1 MATTDSAPGARNT
14 DFAQALALAGLLA
27 GASLSLS
34 RLYVGNAW
42 LLPTWLTMAAAL
54 GLAALLRRLGVG
66 QLLALLAMVGGFL
79 VVGGILLFPDTL
91 LVVVPTGRTL
101 TEMAAA
107 ASTAM
112 TAVSEQAA
120 PVEVTTEFVLLTCAG
135 AWAVAT
141 AADGLAFRARQPLLA
156 LVPALG
162 LFVFPAVIRP
172 SSPAWYTAWFLLG
185 AAGMLL
191 FEGRARLAGWGRWV
205 SSARSRPGTGWR
217 LPLTPAA
224 QTGRW
229 LALAA
234 GLCAL
239 TLPWL
244 LPGYGQQGTLDFKEG
259 AGSDAGVALN
269 PFISLRTRLTAQE
282 DAQLFRARTTRRERW
297 RLMVLDR
304 FDGTD
309 FAPSTELRANL
320 VPFQGPIP
328 GEQDPDLPV
337 AQVTQEV
344 EIQELGSFWLPAA
357 TAPIRVDAGR
367 PVLVNQTFASL
378 TINRRLRE
386 GFSYT
391 VVSQVPSID
400 AADLDGPVDYRDY
413 PELDPYTETGSLDR
427 EVRERA
433 ETVVAAKQADTP
445 FEKGLAIQDYLR
457 SREFRYNLNVP
468 ALSAGGNQ
476 LRRFLTEV
484 REGYCEQFAI
494 AMAMM
499 ARQVGVPSRVAVGFT
514 SGEIVDNTWQQVTT
528 HDAHAWPELWFPEAG
543 WVPFEPTPRADGTVS
558 VPIYTTPAGRVPDRP
573 GRHHQP
579 AGDDRPGPAG
589 HPQPGWP
596 RTPAAGGVR
605 PAGRRRRRPWLAG
618 AAGRPGRPGRCPAG
632 AAGPRGQVGPQ
643 RPGQAA
649 GRAAAPRRRGRVVRR
664 ADRLGPRR
672 RHRPPPGR
680 DPGRLRPPAP
690 RRLRRR
696 RRPAGRADRPV
707 RAGRVR
713 ARRAG
718 GRPGGHG
725 QAAGQVR
732 QGRPGRP
739 PRLAAA
745 PAGDGQPPQPALRP
759 PAQPAPGP
767 RGPEGGGQGARAGRS
782 APPVA
787 GPPQVHPVR
796 EGPGPRRVPPSGSA
810 SVRSSCPTRRRRRPW
825 SHRRPG
831 GAGRRSGPTRPG
843 GPVR

>member
-1 MATTDSAPGARNT
+1 VATTDSPPGARNT
-14 DFAQALALAGLLA
+14 DYAQALALAGLLA

-34 RLYVGNAW
+34 RLYAGNAW

-66 QLLALLAMVGGFL
+66 QLLSLVAMVLGFV
-79 VVGGILLFPDTL
+79 VVGGILLFPGTL
-91 LVVVPTGRTL
+91 LLVVPTGRTL
-101 TEMAAA
+101 SEMAAA
-107 ASTAM
+107 ASAAL

-120 PVEVTTEFVLLTCAG
+120 PVQVTTEFVLLTCAG

-172 SSPAWYTAWFLLG
+172 SSPAWYTTWFLLG

-191 FEGRARLAGWGRWV
+191 FEGRARLATWGRWV

-229 LALAA
+229 LVLAA

-244 LPGYGQQGTLDFKEG
+244 LPGYGQQPVLDLKESTGT
-259 AGSDAGVALN
+259 DAGVALN

-282 DAQLFRARTTRRERW
+282 DVPMFRARSSQRERW
-297 RLMVLDR
+297 RLMVYDR

-309 FAPSTELRANL
+309 FAPSSDPRRNL
-320 VPFQGPIP
+320 VAFEGPLP

-337 AQVTQEV
+337 TQVTQEV
-344 EIQELGSFWLPAA
+344 EVQELGSFWLPAA
-357 TAPIRVDAGR
+357 TTPVRVDAGR
-367 PVLVNQTFASL
+367 RVLANETFASL
-378 TINRRLRE
+378 TINQRLRE

-413 PELDPYTETGSLDR
+413 PSLQPYLETGNLDR

-433 ETVVAAKQADTP
+433 DAVVEARDAATP
-445 FEKGLAIQDYLR
+445 FAKALALQDYLR
-457 SREFRYNLNVP
+457 SKEFRYNLNVP

-514 SGEIVDNTWQQVTT
+514 TGEIDDSNFLQVTT

-543 WVPFEPTPRADGTVS
+543 WVPFEPTPRSDGTVS
-558 VPIYTTPAGRVPDRP
+558 VPTYTTPAGRVVSDEPGTTNQPETTGPDTTTNP
-573 GRHHQP
+573 L
-579 AGDDRPGPAG
+579 
-589 HPQPGWP
+589 PQAPEP
-596 RTPAAGGVR
+596 TPAAEGD
-605 PAGRRRRRPWLAG
+605 PLAG
-618 AAGRPGRPGRCPAG
+618 AG
-632 AAGPRGQVGPQ
+632 
-643 RPGQAA
+643 
-649 GRAAAPRRRGRVVRR
+649 
-664 ADRLGPRR
+664 ADRGWL
-672 RHRPPPGR
+672 
-680 DPGRLRPPAP
+680 
-690 RRLRRR
+690 
-696 RRPAGRADRPV
+696 DRPV
-707 RAGRVR
+707 VRAGLAVVLLVLVVPGVKR
-713 ARRAG
+713 ARNLLARRRAG
-718 GRPGGHG
+718 HRPRDAVAESYAELTSWASDAGIGRRGAETPAAYARRLSGDFDADADPLVELTGLFEQAEYASDEPGDD
-725 QAAGQVR
+725 QAAEAR
-732 QGRPGRP
+732 
-739 PRLAAA
+739 RLARSARSRL
-745 PAGDGQPPQPALRP
+745 AGRLGWRRRAVATVSPRSLVGQP
-759 PAQPAPGP
+759 
-767 RGPEGGGQGARAGRS
+767 
-782 APPVA
+782 
-787 GPPQVHPVR
+787 
-796 EGPGPRRVPPSGSA
+796 RR
-810 SVRSSCPTRRRRRPW
+810 
-825 SHRRPG
+825 
-831 GAGRRSGPTRPG
+831 
-843 GPVR
+843 

>member
-14 DFAQALALAGLLA
+14 DYAQALALAGLLA

-34 RLYVGNAW
+34 RLYAGNAW

-66 QLLALLAMVGGFL
+66 QLLALLAMVVGFL

-91 LVVVPTGRTL
+91 LLVVPTGRTL
-101 TEMAAA
+101 SEMAAA
-107 ASTAM
+107 ASTAL

-120 PVEVTTEFVLLTCAG
+120 PVQVTTEFVLLTCAG

-172 SSPAWYTAWFLLG
+172 SSPAWYTTWFLLG

-191 FEGRARLAGWGRWV
+191 FEGRARLATWGRWV
-205 SSARSRPGTGWR
+205 SSPRSRPGAGWR

-239 TLPWL
+239 TVPWL
-244 LPGYGQQGTLDFKEG
+244 LPGYGQQAVLDLKEG

-282 DAQLFRARTTRRERW
+282 DVPLFRARTTQRERW

-309 FAPSTELRANL
+309 FAPSSDLRADL

-328 GEQDPDLPV
+328 GELDPDLPV
-337 AQVTQEV
+337 TQVTQEV

-357 TAPIRVDAGR
+357 TTPVRVDAGR
-367 PVLVNQTFASL
+367 PVLANESFSSL

-413 PELDPYTETGSLDR
+413 PQVKPYLETGTLDR

-433 ETVVAAKQADTP
+433 ESGGRGQERRHPLREGPGHPGLPAQPGVPLQPQRARAVGRRQPAAALPDRGP
-445 FEKGLAIQDYLR
+445 GGLLR
-457 SREFRYNLNVP
+457 AVRHRHGHDGPPGRGPL
-468 ALSAGGNQ
+468 AGGGGLH
-476 LRRFLTEV
+476 LRRD
-484 REGYCEQFAI
+484 R
-494 AMAMM
+494 
-499 ARQVGVPSRVAVGFT
+499 RQNR
-514 SGEIVDNTWQQVTT
+514 
-528 HDAHAWPELWFPEAG
+528 
-543 WVPFEPTPRADGTVS
+543 
-558 VPIYTTPAGRVPDRP
+558 
-573 GRHHQP
+573 
-579 AGDDRPGPAG
+579 PAG
-589 HPQPGWP
+589 HHP
-596 RTPAAGGVR
+596 RRPRLAGAVVPRGRLGAVR
-605 PAGRRRRRPWLAG
+605 ADPAGRRHRHAAHLHHPGGPGAG
-618 AAGRPGRPGRCPAG
+618 
-632 AAGPRGQVGPQ
+632 
-643 RPGQAA
+643 
-649 GRAAAPRRRGRVVRR
+649 RRRGHGQPARHDGAGLDHQPANTGAPEPPLPENSDPLAGTGADRGWLERPVVRAGLAVVLLVLLVPGVKWAR
-664 ADRLGPRR
+664 NVLARR
-672 RHRPPPGR
+672 RAGRRPRDAVAESYAELASWARDAGIGR
-680 DPGRLRPPAP
+680 RRAETPAAYARRLP

-713 ARRAG
+713 SRRAR

-725 QAAGQVR
+725 QAAGQER
-732 QGRPGRP
+732 QGQPGRP
-739 PRLAAA
+739 ARPA
-745 PAGDGQPPQPALRP
+745 PAGRGQ
-759 PAQPAPGP
+759 PAQPA
-767 RGPEGGGQGARAGRS
+767 RRSGGQ
-782 APPVA
+782 P
-787 GPPQVHPVR
+787 
-796 EGPGPRRVPPSGSA
+796 GPGP
-810 SVRSSCPTRRRRRPW
+810 
-825 SHRRPG
+825 G
-831 GAGRRSGPTRPG
+831 GAPREAARERELAGQPRR
-843 GPVR
+843 